1 MTTSQVLHSQ
11 ASSVPAGVAGP
22 ELCTIPQGAACSL
35 HPRAPMQLRVVSGLA
50 WVTLSDGPHGW
61 REDSGD
67 LLLQAGQSLRIA
79 PGQHAVVEPL
89 GQQALQYQWC
99 SAG

>member
-1 MTTSQVLHSQ
+1 
-11 ASSVPAGVAGP
+11 
-22 ELCTIPQGAACSL
+22 
-35 HPRAPMQLRVVSGLA
+35 MQLRVVSGLA

-79 PGQHAVVEPL
+79 PGKHEVVDPL

>member
-11 ASSVPAGVAGP
+11 ASSVPAGGAGP
-22 ELCTIPQGAACSL
+22 ELCTIPQGAARSL